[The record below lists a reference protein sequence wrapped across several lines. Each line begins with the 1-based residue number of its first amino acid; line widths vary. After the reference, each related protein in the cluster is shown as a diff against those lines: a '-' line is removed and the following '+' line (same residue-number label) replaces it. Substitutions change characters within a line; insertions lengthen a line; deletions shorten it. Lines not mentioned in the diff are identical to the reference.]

1 MHQRLLSFSFSCTVV
16 CPHLLFRFFHSSVMI
31 YSLVY
36 VASICLF
43 PLHISICLGKQT
55 MAILFVAQLSA
66 SSHELQIHYWSYN
79 LCYCFVASG
88 KPICSILVPLKEQSV
103 IVYCH
108 RYVYCLLTTAFVAAL
123 MSDNSLLTS
132 FKVSPTGSSDHC
144 TQFRIRRCSS
154 LFRLHL
160 ISFVQWAELL
170 CVAMAR
176 PVSPRQVWQLSIRL
190 ARVEAAMHIF
200 LCGAFVAFFLSHT
213 LRALFWCNNT
223 LTPIKSIRFLSKLI

>member
-170 CVAMAR
+170 CGNGTSCESSTSVTTVYQTHPCGGSHAHLSLWR
-176 PVSPRQVWQLSIRL
+176 LCCLLSVSYIACSILMQQHINSHQV
-190 ARVEAAMHIF
+190 H
-200 LCGAFVAFFLSHT
+200 
-213 LRALFWCNNT
+213 
-223 LTPIKSIRFLSKLI
+223 